1 MTDIKDLPEGDV
13 VAILLEQHQRIE
25 DLLEEVAQSEGDE
38 RQQVFDELR
47 ALLAVHE
54 TAEELV
60 LRPVT
65 VDVAGRDVA
74 EARMDE
80 EREANKV
87 LKTLEAVDASSEDF
101 LATFETLRS
110 MVLTHAQAEE
120 SEEFPA
126 ILAQTDEDQR
136 QGMGTLLRAAERI
149 APTRAHPSAAGSH
162 ARQLALGPMASV
174 VDRTRDAIRAAL
186 G

>member
-13 VAILLEQHQRIE
+13 IAVLLEQHQRIE
-25 DLLEEVAQSEGDE
+25 DLLDEVAQSEGEE
-38 RQQVFDELR
+38 RQQLFDELR

-65 VDVAGRDVA
+65 VDVAGKDVA
-74 EARMDE
+74 DARNDE

-87 LKTLEAVDASSEDF
+87 LKTLEAVDASSADF
-101 LATFETLRS
+101 LPEFQTLRQA
-110 MVLTHAQAEE
+110 VLEHAKAEE
-120 SEEFPA
+120 TEEFPA
-126 ILAQTDEDQR
+126 ILAHTDEDQR
-136 QGMGTLLRAAERI
+136 RGMGTLLRAAEKV

-162 ARQLALGPMASV
+162 VRQLALGPMASV
-174 VDRTRDAIRAAL
+174 IDRTRDAIRAAMS
-186 G
+186 

>member
-25 DLLEEVAQSEGDE
+25 DLLDDVAQAEGDE
-38 RQQVFDELR
+38 RQDLFDELR

-65 VDVAGRDVA
+65 ADVAGIEVA
-74 EARMDE
+74 NARNAE

-87 LKTLEAVDASSEDF
+87 LKTLEAVDASSDDF
-101 LATFETLRS
+101 MPAFETLRAA
-110 MVLTHAQAEE
+110 VLEHAKAEE

-126 ILAQTDEDQR
+126 ILEKCDEDQR
-136 QGMGTLLRAAERI
+136 RGMGTLLKAAEAV
-149 APTRAHPSAAGSH
+149 APTRAHPSAAGSPV
-162 ARQLALGPMASV
+162 RQAALGPMASV
-174 VDRTRDAIRAAL
+174 VDRTRDAIRAAMP
-186 G
+186 